1 MTPKQFGVIV
11 SDRAKN
17 MLNAFNA
24 DVFFDESWEEVQPGE
39 NASGSG
45 QSGSDVVTDEED
57 FDVVEN
63 RGASEDDDNSII
75 ADSTA

>member
-1 MTPKQFGVIV
+1 MTPKQFG
-11 SDRAKN
+11 
-17 MLNAFNA
+17 
-24 DVFFDESWEEVQPGE
+24 VQPGE

-45 QSGSDVVTDEED
+45 QSGSDVETDED

-75 ADSTA
+75 ADSTASNTNSSCRPDDDFSFGDHQTGLPN